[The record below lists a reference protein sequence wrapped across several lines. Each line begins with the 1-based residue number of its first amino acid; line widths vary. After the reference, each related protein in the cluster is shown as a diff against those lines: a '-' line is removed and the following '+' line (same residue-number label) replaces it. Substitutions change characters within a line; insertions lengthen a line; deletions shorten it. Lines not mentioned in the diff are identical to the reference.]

1 MILAFWDRR
10 KLGKQKLVWHPSLIS
25 REQREAMHGHRAAV
39 VWLTGLPGSGK
50 SSIAHLVEQ
59 QLFLA
64 KCQTLVLD
72 GDNVRHGLSAD
83 LGFSP
88 ADREEHMRRVG
99 ELAKLMYGAGMIVLC
114 AFVSPTRNGRNRVR
128 NMLPSGAFIEV
139 YCKCPA
145 EVCEQRDSK
154 GFYASARAGKIEDY
168 TGVSAPYEEPLEP
181 DMVLDTASGSIEHC
195 AKTIIGLLLQRGVIN
210 RPVGVQV
217 PSTKGM

>member
-1 MILAFWDRR
+1 
-10 KLGKQKLVWHPSLIS
+10 
-25 REQREAMHGHRAAV
+25 MHGHRAAV

-64 KCQTLVLD
+64 NCQTIVLD

-88 ADREEHMRRVG
+88 ADREEHMRRIG
-99 ELAKLMYGAGMIVLC
+99 ELAKLMHGTGMIVLC
-114 AFVSPTRNGRNRVR
+114 SFVSPTRSGRQSVR
-128 NMLPSGAFIEV
+128 NLLPPGAFFEV

-168 TGVSAPYEEPLEP
+168 TGVSAPYEEPLAP
-181 DMVLDTASGSIEHC
+181 DLILDTASCSTAHC
-195 AKTIIGLLLQRGVIN
+195 ADNIVKMLLQRDVIN
-210 RPVGVQV
+210 QSASATA
-217 PSTKGM
+217 PSQKRISD